1 MRENRKYPVTYNTF
15 KNRILEFFLEK
26 DWNYNTTFTR
36 EQKQEFLDN
45 HELDFTESYNEECQN
60 YDKGLLNCFDTPS
73 ETHKYILGL
82 LFDCEKYYAPQEAAK
97 QSPKNKGYSMTYDEF
112 EEKFLELLV
121 KSATEQYNV
130 SEQQVKKDFDN
141 FVKENSDSVRYDYR
155 ERCQMYDYALVHSD
169 EEYIIPADKVF
180 SDDSLD
186 SVPVY
191 ETLTWMYF

>member
-1 MRENRKYPVTYNTF
+1 
-15 KNRILEFFLEK
+15 
-26 DWNYNTTFTR
+26 
-36 EQKQEFLDN
+36 
-45 HELDFTESYNEECQN
+45 
-60 YDKGLLNCFDTPS
+60 
-73 ETHKYILGL
+73 
-82 LFDCEKYYAPQEAAK
+82 
-97 QSPKNKGYSMTYDEF
+97 MTYEEF

-141 FVKENSDSVRYDYR
+141 FVKENPDSVRYDYR

-186 SVPVY
+186 SGQVY